1 MGCEGAG
8 HDAMLRPRPFG
19 GLAVLQAF
27 AMPLNCLVHEPFT
40 GVRHGVASFAHL
52 VDTGTRLLQHRANRH
67 RVDGGER
74 MPSTPR
80 VM

>member
-1 MGCEGAG
+1 VGCEGAG

-40 GVRHGVASFAHL
+40 GVRHGVASFPTSWIPPRGFFS
-52 VDTGTRLLQHRANRH
+52 TGPIATGSMAANGCHPRRA
-67 RVDGGER
+67 
-74 MPSTPR
+74 
-80 VM
+80 